1 MLFKHPHVFTGATG
15 ATTWRAALIRALA
28 PRHTANRLLGRPWDI
43 RKRAALLVRRFS
55 KGRVVKSRIPAA
67 GAIVGSTAVA
77 AVLALCVLGGV
88 AGGVAAQASGTAAPT
103 TALTAATVAPSTTAA
118 VTTPETAGIESPFAA
133 ASAGDVLYG
142 GSATTST
149 LSSINSASTEA
160 TASPGFQP
168 GLGLL
173 GGVAADQIPV
183 AAQVVSPAT
192 VVAAAAKLPI
202 VVAAPVV
209 TKPAPAALPAIAGTP
224 RQMAYAVAVRAG
236 LSAQQWSCLS
246 SLWQQESKFLT
257 TARNSRSGAYGI
269 PQALPAS
276 RMASAGADWRTN
288 PVTQIRWG
296 LSYISTRYGTACT
309 AWSHWK
315 RDRWY

>member
-1 MLFKHPHVFTGATG
+1 
-15 ATTWRAALIRALA
+15 
-28 PRHTANRLLGRPWDI
+28 
-43 RKRAALLVRRFS
+43 
-55 KGRVVKSRIPAA
+55 VKSRIPAA
-67 GAIVGSTAVA
+67 GAIVGSTTVA

-88 AGGVAAQASGTAAPT
+88 AGGVAAQTSGTAAPT

-118 VTTPETAGIESPFAA
+118 ATTPETAGIESPFAA

-142 GSATTST
+142 GSATRGSDQST
-149 LSSINSASTEA
+149 LSSINSASTE
-160 TASPGFQP
+160 TTVSPGSQP

-173 GGVAADQIPV
+173 GGAAADQIPM

-192 VVAAAAKLPI
+192 VVAASAKLPI

-209 TKPAPAALPAIAGTP
+209 SKPAPTVLPAIAGTP

>member
-1 MLFKHPHVFTGATG
+1 MTSNIDSQL
-15 ATTWRAALIRALA
+15 
-28 PRHTANRLLGRPWDI
+28 
-43 RKRAALLVRRFS
+43 
-55 KGRVVKSRIPAA
+55 
-67 GAIVGSTAVA
+67 
-77 AVLALCVLGGV
+77 
-88 AGGVAAQASGTAAPT
+88 
-103 TALTAATVAPSTTAA
+103 
-118 VTTPETAGIESPFAA
+118 A
-133 ASAGDVLYG
+133 ASNAAD
-142 GSATTST
+142 TTVS
-149 LSSINSASTEA
+149 LDL
-160 TASPGFQP
+160 QP

-173 GGVAADQIPV
+173 GGAAADQIPV
-183 AAQVVSPAT
+183 AAQVSGAAT
-192 VVAAAAKLPI
+192 VVAAPAKLSIAVP
-202 VVAAPVV
+202 AP
-209 TKPAPAALPAIAGTP
+209 TAPAPAAPTPIVLPAIAGTP

-246 SLWQQESKFLT
+246 QLWQQESKFQT
-257 TARNSRSGAYGI
+257 TVRNSRSGAYGI

>member
-1 MLFKHPHVFTGATG
+1 MV
-15 ATTWRAALIRALA
+15 
-28 PRHTANRLLGRPWDI
+28 
-43 RKRAALLVRRFS
+43 S
-55 KGRVVKSRIPAA
+55 
-67 GAIVGSTAVA
+67 

-88 AGGVAAQASGTAAPT
+88 AGGVAAQAPSVAGQTFPLATTPT
-103 TALTAATVAPSTTAA
+103 TP
-118 VTTPETAGIESPFAA
+118 VTIAMTSSIDSQLA
-133 ASAGDVLYG
+133 ASNAAD
-142 GSATTST
+142 TTVS
-149 LSSINSASTEA
+149 LDA
-160 TASPGFQP
+160 QP
-168 GLGLL
+168 GLGLM
-173 GGVAADQIPV
+173 GGAAAGQIPA
-183 AAQVVSPAT
+183 AAQVSGAAT
-192 VVAAAAKLPI
+192 VVAAPAKLSI
-202 VVAAPVV
+202 AV
-209 TKPAPAALPAIAGTP
+209 PAPAAPTPIALPAIAGTP

-246 SLWQQESKFLT
+246 QLWQQESKFQT
-257 TARNSRSGAYGI
+257 TARNGRSGAYGI